1 MRRDYDSHRSSTS
14 PILTA
19 TARFTRHSLY
29 YTLQYVLLTTNL
41 TYWSAFATCGT
52 KMRRDYDSHRSSTSP
67 ILTATARFT
76 RHSLYYTL
84 QYVLLT
90 TNLTLLGSLC
100 NVFKSILKALTY
112 DEIIDSVTTEYWL

>member
-1 MRRDYDSHRSSTS
+1 MPYRSFSLFRQRLRYPIFCCRLRIKATQSSTS

-100 NVFKSILKALTY
+100 NV
-112 DEIIDSVTTEYWL
+112 